1 MISVLCVNYRSAGEV
16 AELAASLRASVNVST
31 PIELIVTNN
40 SPDQPLRLESDS
52 RVSVR
57 VFDAPNIGFAAGV
70 NHALRH
76 STGDRI
82 MIANPDVTV
91 HPDTLAAA
99 CDYLDAHSDV
109 GIVLPRLISPDGTVQ
124 ASIRRFYT
132 WPVVLYARTPLRALG
147 YRPKFFRDYLYE
159 SLPRDQ
165 PIDVD
170 WGLGAAMFL
179 RRAECDADRIF
190 DERFFLYFEDVDLCL
205 HTWRRGRR
213 VVYCPHLTCLHAHRR
228 ASRNPFSGAGWM
240 HLQSMMRFIRK
251 HRGLPQRP
259 TSRATPTAP
268 PSE

>member
-1 MISVLCVNYRSAGEV
+1 MISVLCVNYRSADDV
-16 AELAASLRASVNVST
+16 TDLAASLRASVNVST

-40 SPDQPLRLESDS
+40 SPEEPLKLESDS
-52 RVSVR
+52 RLTVR
-57 VFDAPNIGFAAGV
+57 VFDSPNIGFAAGV

-76 STGDRI
+76 SNGDRI

-91 HPDTLAAA
+91 QPDTLAAA
-99 CDYLDAHSDV
+99 VAFLDAHPEV
-109 GIVLPRLISPDGTVQ
+109 GILLPRLINLDGTVQ

-132 WPVVLYARTPLRALG
+132 WPVVLFARTPLRALG

-170 WGLGAAMFL
+170 WGIGAAMFL
-179 RRAECDADRIF
+179 RRAECEGGIF

-205 HTWRRGRR
+205 RTWQRGRR

-228 ASRNPFSGAGWM
+228 ASSNPFSGPGWM
-240 HLQSMMRFIRK
+240 HLKSMLRFIRK
-251 HRGLPQRP
+251 HGGLPQRP
-259 TSRATPTAP
+259 VSRATPAADP
-268 PSE
+268 IL